1 MLHLELQPELE
12 ARLAEEA
19 QARGLPLELYVE
31 RIVESRP
38 AAPAGDLATAAEAV
52 AQIRRL
58 REGVRLDG
66 LRIKDLIEEGRLF

>member
-12 ARLAEEA
+12 AQLTQEA

-31 RIVESRP
+31 HIVESRP
-38 AAPAGDLATAAEAV
+38 PASVGDLTTAAEAV

-58 REGVRLDG
+58 RAGVHLDG
-66 LRIKDLIEEGRLF
+66 LRIRDLIVEGRRF